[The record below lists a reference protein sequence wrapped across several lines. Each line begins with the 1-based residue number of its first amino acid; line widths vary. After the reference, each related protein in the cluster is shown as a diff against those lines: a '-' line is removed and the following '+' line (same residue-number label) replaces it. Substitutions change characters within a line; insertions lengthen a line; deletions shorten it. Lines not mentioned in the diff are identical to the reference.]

1 MKGLITLLVL
11 STAAGS
17 AWAGSGSHDGLRL
30 PSTPGVYGG
39 GQRTANN
46 VLVVRDYLPWGGDIV
61 PEFTD
66 RGSTVTVITA
76 NDLRTADL
84 SSYCLVYITGGQTQ
98 TFDETS
104 QDLNSLAARNN
115 VQAFVEAGG
124 AVLYVTGSWGATLRL
139 PGGVL
144 SDPDEQGTNVF
155 TGVNPLSAGMPFP
168 EFSGSEASHDDF
180 LSLPDGVQTFI
191 TTPAGAPTGVAYGVG
206 LGRVLGLSM
215 PFEYY
220 LGDPDG
226 AALHPHMLTL
236 LDNAVAY
243 SLSLGAC
250 DGQVQP
256 GHLEL
261 TTNALDAFACDGEA
275 YDPAAGTLSFSLVNT
290 GGSPCGNVQLLLVTE
305 SSLTVLG
312 DPMQS
317 AGTLM
322 PGDEFTVV
330 YQVAPTGSPCDV
342 FLHYDLLVLCD
353 TCDPVQGSGQIW
365 TPCCG
370 AVDAVEQPR
379 EFALRGNHPNP
390 FNPSTTVSYSLDQ
403 TGPASLSVYTLA
415 GERVAVLLDGAQ
427 EAGEHQLVF
436 DGSRLASGLYLLR
449 LEAGAQVA
457 TGRMLLIK

>member
-30 PSTPGVYGG
+30 PSTPGVFGSA
-39 GQRTANN
+39 QRLANN

-76 NDLRTADL
+76 EALRTADL
-84 SSYCLVYITGGQTQ
+84 SSYCLVYISGGQTE

-115 VQAFVEAGG
+115 VQSYVEAGG

-144 SDPDEQGTNVF
+144 TEENVQSTNVF
-155 TGVNPLSAGMPFP
+155 TGVNPLSTGMPFP
-168 EFSGSEASHDDF
+168 EFSGSEASHDSF
-180 LSLPDGVQTFI
+180 LSLPDGVQTY
-191 TTPAGAPTGVAYGVG
+191 TTTLAGAPTGVEYGLG

-226 AALHPHMLTL
+226 AALFPHMLTL

-261 TTNALDAFACDGEA
+261 TTDALDAFACNGTE
-275 YDPAAGTLSFSLVNT
+275 YDPAVGTLSFSLVNT
-290 GGSPCGNVQLLLVTE
+290 GGSPCENVQTLLTGGVGLV
-305 SSLTVLG
+305 LLG
-312 DPMQS
+312 DPNQA

-322 PGDEFTVV
+322 PGQSVTLTYE
-330 YQVAPTGSPCDV
+330 VAPFGTPCDA
-342 FLHYDLLVLCD
+342 FLQYNLLVLCD
-353 TCDPVQGSGQIW
+353 TCSPVQGSGRIW

-370 AVDAVEQPR
+370 VVDAVEQPR

-403 TGPASLSVYTLA
+403 TGPARLTVHTLA
-415 GERVAVLLDGAQ
+415 GERVAVLMDGAQ
-427 EAGEHQLVF
+427 EAGDHEVVF

-449 LEAGAQVA
+449 LEAGNQVA